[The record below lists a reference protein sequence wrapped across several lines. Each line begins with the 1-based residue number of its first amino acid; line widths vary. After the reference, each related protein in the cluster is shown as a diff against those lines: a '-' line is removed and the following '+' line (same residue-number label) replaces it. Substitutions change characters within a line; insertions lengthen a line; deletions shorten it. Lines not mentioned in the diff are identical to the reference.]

1 MITPDDLLYIMDKVL
16 KELRIKYGDTFI
28 DRIKILQSRYIVYI
42 VVNGRKGKI
51 IIDKNASSIRVYTGL
66 TGQEISIRRII
77 RREIDRYT
85 RLKRLDREK
94 PL

>member
-1 MITPDDLLYIMDKVL
+1 MITPDDLLHIMDKVL
-16 KELRIKYGDTFI
+16 KELRIKYGDIFI

-42 VVNGRKGKI
+42 VVNGRRGKI

>member
-16 KELRIKYGDTFI
+16 KELRIKYGDIFI

-42 VVNGRKGKI
+42 VVNGRRGKI